1 MPPNSPYPASTGRC
15 LSTSTLS
22 STPAFASRASR
33 SRARRR
39 SIARL
44 TPASEA
50 GASTRGFSSTC
61 GRPSQGSRR
70 ARALRR
76 QDGPSDG
83 QKGSCTDLRVGIL
96 ASHEG
101 TTLQAI
107 LDACA
112 TGVLRAQVV
121 TVVSNNRD
129 AGALQRA
136 RAAGIRLTAFPARR
150 TRSPRRWDAA
160 ICAVLVEHAVD
171 IVVLAGYMKK
181 VGPRTL
187 TRLHGR
193 G

>member
-39 SIARL
+39 SIAGL

-61 GRPSQGSRR
+61 GRPRQASRR

-83 QKGSCTDLRVGIL
+83 QKGSCTDLRVGREDWT
-96 ASHEG
+96 A
-101 TTLQAI
+101 
-107 LDACA
+107 
-112 TGVLRAQVV
+112 
-121 TVVSNNRD
+121 
-129 AGALQRA
+129 A
-136 RAAGIRLTAFPARR
+136 RL
-150 TRSPRRWDAA
+150 
-160 ICAVLVEHAVD
+160 E
-171 IVVLAGYMKK
+171 VLAEEKALMRQADALAAKRRAM
-181 VGPRTL
+181 PWTL
-187 TRLHGR
+187 IEKTYVFDAPEGR
-193 G
+193 